1 MAQCLSTE
9 CTCDVK
15 NRFCYLDKSAARSV
29 ASALNTHVCNVVQK
43 GVSSGPTGNIV
54 IFQHRQQHFVS
65 GCRCFT
71 SVPHFLPATVPKPL
85 AHVKHKSDLPLSRTS
100 RHTSG
105 EPTCPPFCCTYNTLP
120 LNREPATDSL
130 PLLGDTCSM
139 NTSSCRGIRRP
150 VIRMVLHGFGFI
162 VASR

>member
-1 MAQCLSTE
+1 MFKVLVGTVK
-9 CTCDVK
+9 CD
-15 NRFCYLDKSAARSV
+15 FL
-29 ASALNTHVCNVVQK
+29 
-43 GVSSGPTGNIV
+43 
-54 IFQHRQQHFVS
+54 VS
-65 GCRCFT
+65 GCRCIA

-85 AHVKHKSDLPLSRTS
+85 AHVKHNSDLPLSRTS

-139 NTSSCRGIRRP
+139 NTSPCRGIRRP
-150 VIRMVLHGFGFI
+150 VIRMIFVLLLLPDDPTCI
-162 VASR
+162 LLPR